1 LQSERRI
8 NTGINGISAE
18 LRRPDKIWS
27 TAVSD
32 RLKRTEVTLQIGES
46 IRVGDAVISIIETQD
61 NQAAV
66 LVEELGFVDEFGT
79 EAPLSA
85 SQPQ

>member
-1 LQSERRI
+1 MDDGR
-8 NTGINGISAE
+8 
-18 LRRPDKIWS
+18 KH
-27 TAVSD
+27 
-32 RLKRTEVTLQIGES
+32 TEVTLQIGES

>member
-1 LQSERRI
+1 MTNQRRY
-8 NTGINGISAE
+8 TE
-18 LRRPDKIWS
+18 L
-27 TAVSD
+27 
-32 RLKRTEVTLQIGES
+32 TLQIGDT
-46 IRVGDAVISIIETQD
+46 IRVGDTVISIIETQD

-66 LVEELGFVDEFGT
+66 LVEELSFVDDFGS